1 MLSAQLYDVL
11 NFLVFSNLYEVCLPV
26 GCPLYCLMSAY
37 LYDFSYPMCAQLCD
51 VCPPIWCLLKR
62 DVGLPLQY
70 NVCSTEIAK
79 IPCPLSSNLLP
90 IPPPP
95 VTNPTHSSPLWF
107 QMQFSIF
114 FCFEKQ
120 GKYSGTIVRFP
131 FSHLAKCEK
140 HKKIL
145 IPPSFACF
153 CFEKRNEA

>member
-1 MLSAQLYDVL
+1 
-11 NFLVFSNLYEVCLPV
+11 
-26 GCPLYCLMSAY
+26 
-37 LYDFSYPMCAQLCD
+37 MCAQLCD

-70 NVCSTEIAK
+70 NVCSTEIVK

-120 GKYSGTIVRFP
+120 WKFGGTTVRFP
-131 FSHLAKCEK
+131 FSYLAKCEK
-140 HKKIL
+140 QKKFL
-145 IPPSFACF
+145 FPLPSHVSVSKKETKHNFACSSISQMI
-153 CFEKRNEA
+153 RNEFCRFSVSRNMQYFA